1 MKINQLDSQ
10 VYLPFNYNNNNEVIS
25 RQIKENRGRINNINN
40 EIIQMQLKES
50 PIKKI
55 NFFKELVVTNEDFQ
69 KAKEISEELLNSFNN
84 NLFLDILTVD
94 KLISIQKHLMEIFNY
109 LIYGDQNFEW
119 NNFRRKIE
127 YNELISR
134 MKYINYDILSPK
146 QFNFYINRLIPNME
160 LPKFIPISNGMDH
173 LYKWV
178 KCQITIYIFLIN
190 SKKLNISK
198 ISKINSNILTNVS
211 DKNKSSK
218 NNNNSSYIIDNNYL
232 ISNISNENNK
242 KSEIIG
248 SNSSINSI
256 MITNIPIKSSSK
268 YKKNFVK
275 SSEQIKPSKIIAKNL
290 ISFFNYNALK
300 ERIIREQK
308 VMKHL
313 PLLNHRTFGQM
324 RQYYHIRG
332 DSNDRYYQKK
342 HLEDIEKVSIVGIRN
357 NNKIVSMISN
367 NKLGLIGE
375 TLSQEKLDE
384 ILE

>member
-1 MKINQLDSQ
+1 MKFNQLDAQ
-10 VYLPFNYNNNNEVIS
+10 VYLPFNYNNNNEIIS
-25 RQIKENRGRINNINN
+25 RQIKENKARINNINN

-50 PIKKI
+50 PLKKI
-55 NFFKELVVTNEDFQ
+55 NFFKELVVTKEDYE
-69 KAKEISEELLNSFNN
+69 KAKEIAEELINSFNS

-119 NNFRRKIE
+119 NNFRRKSE
-127 YNELISR
+127 YNQLISR
-134 MKYINYDILSPK
+134 MKEINYDLLSPK

-160 LPKFIPISNGMDH
+160 LPKFIPISTGMDH

-178 KCQITIYIFLIN
+178 KCQITIYIFLVN

-198 ISKINSNILTNVS
+198 ISKINSNIITNVS
-211 DKNKSSK
+211 DKNKSTI
-218 NNNNSSYIIDNNYL
+218 NNNSSYFIEHNYL
-232 ISNISNENNK
+232 ISNNSNENNK

-248 SNSSINSI
+248 TNSNINSI
-256 MITNIPIKSSSK
+256 MITNLPIKSSSK

-275 SSEQIKPSKIIAKNL
+275 SNDQIKPSKIIAKNL
-290 ISFFNYNALK
+290 ISFLNYNALREK
-300 ERIIREQK
+300 IIREQK

-313 PLLNHRTFGQM
+313 PLLNNRTFGQM

-342 HLEDIEKVSIVGIRN
+342 HLEDIEKASIGGIRN

>member
-1 MKINQLDSQ
+1 MKFNQLDAQ

-211 DKNKSSK
+211 DKNKSST

-342 HLEDIEKVSIVGIRN
+342 HLEDIEKISIGGIKN

-367 NKLGLIGE
+367 NKLGLIGD

>member
-211 DKNKSSK
+211 DKNKSST

>member
-1 MKINQLDSQ
+1 MKFNQLDAQ

-211 DKNKSSK
+211 DKNKSST

-256 MITNIPIKSSSK
+256 MITNLPIKSSSK

-275 SSEQIKPSKIIAKNL
+275 SNDQIKPSKIIAKNL
-290 ISFFNYNALK
+290 ISFLNYNALREK
-300 ERIIREQK
+300 IIREQK

-313 PLLNHRTFGQM
+313 PLLNNRTFGQM

-342 HLEDIEKVSIVGIRN
+342 HLEDIEKASIGGIRN

>member
-1 MKINQLDSQ
+1 MKFNQLDAQ
-10 VYLPFNYNNNNEVIS
+10 VYLPFNYNNNNEIIS
-25 RQIKENRGRINNINN
+25 RQIKENKARINNINN

-50 PIKKI
+50 PLKKI
-55 NFFKELVVTNEDFQ
+55 NFFKELVVTKEDYE
-69 KAKEISEELLNSFNN
+69 KAKEIAEELINSFNS

-119 NNFRRKIE
+119 NNFRRKSE
-127 YNELISR
+127 YNQLISR
-134 MKYINYDILSPK
+134 MKEINYDILSPK

-160 LPKFIPISNGMDH
+160 LPKFIPISTGMDH

-178 KCQITIYIFLIN
+178 KCQITIYIFLVN

-198 ISKINSNILTNVS
+198 ISKINSNIITNVS
-211 DKNKSSK
+211 DKNKSTI
-218 NNNNSSYIIDNNYL
+218 NNNSSYFIEHNYL
-232 ISNISNENNK
+232 ISNNSNENNK

-248 SNSSINSI
+248 TNSNINSI
-256 MITNIPIKSSSK
+256 MITNLPIKSSSK

-275 SSEQIKPSKIIAKNL
+275 SNDQIKPSKIIAKNL
-290 ISFFNYNALK
+290 ISFLNYNALREK
-300 ERIIREQK
+300 IIREQK

-313 PLLNHRTFGQM
+313 PLLNNRTFGQM

>member
-1 MKINQLDSQ
+1 
-10 VYLPFNYNNNNEVIS
+10 
-25 RQIKENRGRINNINN
+25 
-40 EIIQMQLKES
+40 
-50 PIKKI
+50 
-55 NFFKELVVTNEDFQ
+55 
-69 KAKEISEELLNSFNN
+69 
-84 NLFLDILTVD
+84 
-94 KLISIQKHLMEIFNY
+94 
-109 LIYGDQNFEW
+109 
-119 NNFRRKIE
+119 
-127 YNELISR
+127 
-134 MKYINYDILSPK
+134 
-146 QFNFYINRLIPNME
+146 
-160 LPKFIPISNGMDH
+160 
-173 LYKWV
+173 
-178 KCQITIYIFLIN
+178 
-190 SKKLNISK
+190 
-198 ISKINSNILTNVS
+198 
-211 DKNKSSK
+211 
-218 NNNNSSYIIDNNYL
+218 
-232 ISNISNENNK
+232 
-242 KSEIIG
+242 
-248 SNSSINSI
+248 

-342 HLEDIEKVSIVGIRN
+342 HLEDIEKISIGGIKN

>member
-211 DKNKSSK
+211 DKNKSST

-342 HLEDIEKVSIVGIRN
+342 HLEDIAKISIGGIKN

-367 NKLGLIGE
+367 NKLGLIGD

>member
-1 MKINQLDSQ
+1 MKFNQLDAQ
-10 VYLPFNYNNNNEVIS
+10 VYLPFNYNNNNEIIS
-25 RQIKENRGRINNINN
+25 RQIKENKARINNINN

-50 PIKKI
+50 PLKKI
-55 NFFKELVVTNEDFQ
+55 NFFKELVVTKEDYE
-69 KAKEISEELLNSFNN
+69 KAKEIAEELINSFNS

-109 LIYGDQNFEW
+109 IIYGDQNFEW
-119 NNFRRKIE
+119 NNFRRKSE
-127 YNELISR
+127 YNQLISR
-134 MKYINYDILSPK
+134 MKEINYDLLSPK

-160 LPKFIPISNGMDH
+160 LPKFIPISTGMDH

-178 KCQITIYIFLIN
+178 KCQITIYIFLVN

-198 ISKINSNILTNVS
+198 ISKINSNIITNVS
-211 DKNKSSK
+211 DKNKSTI
-218 NNNNSSYIIDNNYL
+218 NNNSSYFIEHNYL
-232 ISNISNENNK
+232 ISNNSNENNK

-248 SNSSINSI
+248 TNSNINSI
-256 MITNIPIKSSSK
+256 MITNLPIKSSSK

-275 SSEQIKPSKIIAKNL
+275 SNDQIKPSKIIAKNL
-290 ISFFNYNALK
+290 ISFLNYNALREK
-300 ERIIREQK
+300 IIREQK

-313 PLLNHRTFGQM
+313 PLLNNRTFGQM

-342 HLEDIEKVSIVGIRN
+342 HLEDIEKASIGGIRN

>member
-119 NNFRRKIE
+119 NNFRRKSE
-127 YNELISR
+127 YNQLISR
-134 MKYINYDILSPK
+134 MKEINYDILSPK

-211 DKNKSSK
+211 DKNKSST

-367 NKLGLIGE
+367 NKLGLIGD

>member
-1 MKINQLDSQ
+1 MKFNQLDAQ
-10 VYLPFNYNNNNEVIS
+10 VYLPFNYNNNNEIIS
-25 RQIKENRGRINNINN
+25 RQIKENKARINNINN

-50 PIKKI
+50 PLKKI
-55 NFFKELVVTNEDFQ
+55 NFFKELVVTKEDYE
-69 KAKEISEELLNSFNN
+69 KAKEIAEELINSFNS

-119 NNFRRKIE
+119 NNFRRKSE
-127 YNELISR
+127 YNQLISR
-134 MKYINYDILSPK
+134 MKEINYDILSPK

-160 LPKFIPISNGMDH
+160 LPKFIPISTGMDH

-178 KCQITIYIFLIN
+178 KCQITIYIFLVN

-198 ISKINSNILTNVS
+198 ISKINSNIITNVS
-211 DKNKSSK
+211 DKNKSTT
-218 NNNNSSYIIDNNYL
+218 NNNSSYFIEHNYL
-232 ISNISNENNK
+232 ISNNSNENNK

-248 SNSSINSI
+248 TNSNINSI
-256 MITNIPIKSSSK
+256 MITNLPIKSSSK

-275 SSEQIKPSKIIAKNL
+275 SNDQIKPSKIIAKNL
-290 ISFFNYNALK
+290 ISFLNYNALREK
-300 ERIIREQK
+300 IIREQK

-313 PLLNHRTFGQM
+313 PLLNNRTFGQM

-332 DSNDRYYQKK
+332 DSNDRYYQKT
-342 HLEDIEKVSIVGIRN
+342 HLEDIEKASIGGIRN

>member
-1 MKINQLDSQ
+1 MKFNQLDAQ
-10 VYLPFNYNNNNEVIS
+10 VYLPFNYNNNNEIIS
-25 RQIKENRGRINNINN
+25 RQIKENKARINNINN

-50 PIKKI
+50 PLKKI
-55 NFFKELVVTNEDFQ
+55 NFFKELVVTKEDYE
-69 KAKEISEELLNSFNN
+69 KAKEIAEELINSFNS

-119 NNFRRKIE
+119 NNFRRKSE
-127 YNELISR
+127 YNQLISR
-134 MKYINYDILSPK
+134 MKEINYDLLSPK

-160 LPKFIPISNGMDH
+160 LPKFIPISTGMDH

-178 KCQITIYIFLIN
+178 KCQITIYIFLVN
-190 SKKLNISK
+190 SKKLSISK
-198 ISKINSNILTNVS
+198 ISKINSNIITNVS
-211 DKNKSSK
+211 DKNKSTL
-218 NNNNSSYIIDNNYL
+218 NNNSSYFIEHNYL
-232 ISNISNENNK
+232 VSNNSIENNT
-242 KSEIIG
+242 KSEMVG
-248 SNSSINSI
+248 SNSNINSI
-256 MITNIPIKSSSK
+256 MITNLPIKSSSK
-268 YKKNFVK
+268 YKKKYVK
-275 SSEQIKPSKIIAKNL
+275 SSDQIKPSKIIAKNL
-290 ISFFNYNALK
+290 ISFLNYNALK
-300 ERIIREQK
+300 EKLLREQK

-342 HLEDIEKVSIVGIRN
+342 HLEDIEKASIGGIRN

>member
-119 NNFRRKIE
+119 NNFRRKSE
-127 YNELISR
+127 YNQLISR
-134 MKYINYDILSPK
+134 MKEINYDILSPK

-211 DKNKSSK
+211 DKNKSST

-342 HLEDIEKVSIVGIRN
+342 HLEDIEKISIGGIKN

-367 NKLGLIGE
+367 NKLGLIGD

>member
-1 MKINQLDSQ
+1 
-10 VYLPFNYNNNNEVIS
+10 
-25 RQIKENRGRINNINN
+25 
-40 EIIQMQLKES
+40 
-50 PIKKI
+50 
-55 NFFKELVVTNEDFQ
+55 
-69 KAKEISEELLNSFNN
+69 
-84 NLFLDILTVD
+84 
-94 KLISIQKHLMEIFNY
+94 MEIFNY

-211 DKNKSSK
+211 DKNKSST

-342 HLEDIEKVSIVGIRN
+342 HLEDIEKISIGGIKN

-367 NKLGLIGE
+367 NKLGLIGD

>member
-50 PIKKI
+50 PLKKI
-55 NFFKELVVTNEDFQ
+55 NFFKELVVTKEDYE
-69 KAKEISEELLNSFNN
+69 KAKEIAEELINSFNS

-211 DKNKSSK
+211 DKNKSST

-342 HLEDIEKVSIVGIRN
+342 HLEDIEKISIGGIKN

-367 NKLGLIGE
+367 NKLGLIGD

>member
-10 VYLPFNYNNNNEVIS
+10 VYLPFNYNNNNEIIS
-25 RQIKENRGRINNINN
+25 RQIKENKARINNINN

-50 PIKKI
+50 PLKKI

-211 DKNKSSK
+211 DKNKSST

-342 HLEDIEKVSIVGIRN
+342 HLEDIEKISIGGIKN

-367 NKLGLIGE
+367 NKLGLIGD

>member
-211 DKNKSSK
+211 DKNKSST

-232 ISNISNENNK
+232 ISKISNENNK

-342 HLEDIEKVSIVGIRN
+342 HLEDIEKISIGGIKN

-367 NKLGLIGE
+367 NKLGLIGD

>member
-1 MKINQLDSQ
+1 MKFNQLDAQ
-10 VYLPFNYNNNNEVIS
+10 VYLPFNYNNNNEIIS
-25 RQIKENRGRINNINN
+25 RQIKENKARINNINN

-50 PIKKI
+50 PLKKI
-55 NFFKELVVTNEDFQ
+55 NFFKELVVTKEDYE
-69 KAKEISEELLNSFNN
+69 KAKEIAEELINSFNS

-119 NNFRRKIE
+119 NNFRRKSE
-127 YNELISR
+127 YNQLISR
-134 MKYINYDILSPK
+134 MKEINYDILSPK

-160 LPKFIPISNGMDH
+160 LPKFIPISTGMDH

-178 KCQITIYIFLIN
+178 KCQITIYIFLVN

-198 ISKINSNILTNVS
+198 ISKINSNIITNVS
-211 DKNKSSK
+211 DKNKSTI
-218 NNNNSSYIIDNNYL
+218 NNNSSYFIEHNYL
-232 ISNISNENNK
+232 ISNNSNENNK

-248 SNSSINSI
+248 TNSNINSI
-256 MITNIPIKSSSK
+256 MITNLPIKSSSK

-275 SSEQIKPSKIIAKNL
+275 SNDQIKPSKIIAKNL
-290 ISFFNYNALK
+290 ISFLNYNALREK
-300 ERIIREQK
+300 IIREQK

-313 PLLNHRTFGQM
+313 PLLNNRTFGQM

-342 HLEDIEKVSIVGIRN
+342 HLEDIEKASIGGIRN

>member
-211 DKNKSSK
+211 DKNKSST

-342 HLEDIEKVSIVGIRN
+342 HLEDIEKISIGGIKN

-367 NKLGLIGE
+367 NKLGLIGD

>member
-55 NFFKELVVTNEDFQ
+55 NFFKELVVTNEDYQ

-211 DKNKSSK
+211 DKNKSST

-342 HLEDIEKVSIVGIRN
+342 HLEDIEKISIGGIKN

-367 NKLGLIGE
+367 NKLGLIGD

>member
-1 MKINQLDSQ
+1 
-10 VYLPFNYNNNNEVIS
+10 
-25 RQIKENRGRINNINN
+25 
-40 EIIQMQLKES
+40 MQLKES

-84 NLFLDILTVD
+84 NLFLDILKVD

-109 LIYGDQNFEW
+109 IIYGDQNFEW
-119 NNFRRKIE
+119 NSFRKKSE
-127 YNELISR
+127 YNQLIAR
-134 MKYINYDILSPK
+134 MKEINYDILSPK

-160 LPKFIPISNGMDH
+160 LPKFIPISTGMDH

-178 KCQITIYIFLIN
+178 KCQITIYIFLVN
-190 SKKLNISK
+190 SKKLSISK
-198 ISKINSNILTNVS
+198 ISKINSNIITNVS
-211 DKNKSSK
+211 DKNKSTL
-218 NNNNSSYIIDNNYL
+218 NNNSSYFIEHNYL
-232 ISNISNENNK
+232 VSNNSIENNT
-242 KSEIIG
+242 KSEMVG
-248 SNSSINSI
+248 SNSNINSI
-256 MITNIPIKSSSK
+256 MITNLPIKSSSK
-268 YKKNFVK
+268 YKKKYVK
-275 SSEQIKPSKIIAKNL
+275 SSDQIKPSKIIAKNL
-290 ISFFNYNALK
+290 ISFLNYNALK
-300 ERIIREQK
+300 EKLLREQK

>member
-119 NNFRRKIE
+119 NNFRRKSE
-127 YNELISR
+127 YNQLISR
-134 MKYINYDILSPK
+134 MKEINYDILSPK

-160 LPKFIPISNGMDH
+160 LPKFIPISTGMDH

-178 KCQITIYIFLIN
+178 KCQITIYIFLVN

-198 ISKINSNILTNVS
+198 ISKINSNIITNVS
-211 DKNKSSK
+211 DKNKSTI
-218 NNNNSSYIIDNNYL
+218 NNNSSYFIEHNYL
-232 ISNISNENNK
+232 ISNNSNENNK

-248 SNSSINSI
+248 TNSNINSI
-256 MITNIPIKSSSK
+256 MITNLPIKSSSK

-275 SSEQIKPSKIIAKNL
+275 SNDQIKPSKIIAKNL
-290 ISFFNYNALK
+290 ISFLNYNALREK
-300 ERIIREQK
+300 IIREQK

-313 PLLNHRTFGQM
+313 PLLNNRTFGQM

-342 HLEDIEKVSIVGIRN
+342 HLEDIEKASIGGIRN

>member
-25 RQIKENRGRINNINN
+25 RKIKENRGRINNINN

-211 DKNKSSK
+211 DKNKSST

-342 HLEDIEKVSIVGIRN
+342 HLEDIEKISIGGIKN

-367 NKLGLIGE
+367 NKLGLIGD

>member
-94 KLISIQKHLMEIFNY
+94 KLISIHKHLMEIFNY

-211 DKNKSSK
+211 DKNKSST
-218 NNNNSSYIIDNNYL
+218 NNNYSSYIIDNNYL

-342 HLEDIEKVSIVGIRN
+342 HLEDIEKISIGGIKN

-367 NKLGLIGE
+367 NKLGLIGD

>member
-160 LPKFIPISNGMDH
+160 LPKFIPISTGMDH

-178 KCQITIYIFLIN
+178 KCQITIYIFLVN
-190 SKKLNISK
+190 SKKLSISK
-198 ISKINSNILTNVS
+198 ISKINSNIITNVS
-211 DKNKSSK
+211 DKNKSTL
-218 NNNNSSYIIDNNYL
+218 NNNSSYFIEHNYL
-232 ISNISNENNK
+232 VSNNSIENNT
-242 KSEIIG
+242 KSEMVG
-248 SNSSINSI
+248 SNSNINSI
-256 MITNIPIKSSSK
+256 MITNLPIKSSSK
-268 YKKNFVK
+268 YKKKYVK
-275 SSEQIKPSKIIAKNL
+275 SSDQIKPSKIIAKNL
-290 ISFFNYNALK
+290 ISFLNYNALREK
-300 ERIIREQK
+300 IIREQK

-342 HLEDIEKVSIVGIRN
+342 HLEDIEKASIGGIRN

>member
-160 LPKFIPISNGMDH
+160 LPKFIPISTGMDH

-178 KCQITIYIFLIN
+178 KCQITIYIFLVN

-198 ISKINSNILTNVS
+198 ISKINSNIITNVS
-211 DKNKSSK
+211 DKNKSTI
-218 NNNNSSYIIDNNYL
+218 NNNSSYFIEHNYL
-232 ISNISNENNK
+232 ISNNSNENNK

-248 SNSSINSI
+248 TNSNINSI
-256 MITNIPIKSSSK
+256 MITNLPIKSSSK

-275 SSEQIKPSKIIAKNL
+275 SNDQIKPSKIIAKNL
-290 ISFFNYNALK
+290 ISFLNYNALREK
-300 ERIIREQK
+300 IIREQK

-313 PLLNHRTFGQM
+313 PLLNNRTFGQM

-342 HLEDIEKVSIVGIRN
+342 HLEDIEKISIGGIKN

-367 NKLGLIGE
+367 NKLGLIGD

>member
-1 MKINQLDSQ
+1 MKFNQLDSQ
-10 VYLPFNYNNNNEVIS
+10 VYLPFNYDNNNEVIS
-25 RQIKENRGRINNINN
+25 RQIKENKARINNINN

-55 NFFKELVVTNEDFQ
+55 NFFKELVVTNEDYE
-69 KAKEISEELLNSFNN
+69 KAKEISEELINSFNT

-94 KLISIQKHLMEIFNY
+94 KLLSIQKHLMEIFNY
-109 LIYGDQNFEW
+109 IIYGDQNFEW
-119 NNFRRKIE
+119 NSFRKKSE
-127 YNELISR
+127 YNQLISR
-134 MKYINYDILSPK
+134 MKEINYDILSPK

-160 LPKFIPISNGMDH
+160 LPKFIPISTGMDH

-178 KCQITIYIFLIN
+178 KCQITIYIFLVN
-190 SKKLNISK
+190 SKKLSISK
-198 ISKINSNILTNVS
+198 ISKINSNIITNVS
-211 DKNKSSK
+211 DKNKSTL
-218 NNNNSSYIIDNNYL
+218 NNNSSYFIEHNYL
-232 ISNISNENNK
+232 VSNNSIENNT
-242 KSEIIG
+242 KSEMVG
-248 SNSSINSI
+248 SNSNINSI
-256 MITNIPIKSSSK
+256 MITNLPIKSSSK
-268 YKKNFVK
+268 YKKKYVK
-275 SSEQIKPSKIIAKNL
+275 SSDQIKPSKIIAKNL
-290 ISFFNYNALK
+290 ISFLNYNALREK
-300 ERIIREQK
+300 IIREQK